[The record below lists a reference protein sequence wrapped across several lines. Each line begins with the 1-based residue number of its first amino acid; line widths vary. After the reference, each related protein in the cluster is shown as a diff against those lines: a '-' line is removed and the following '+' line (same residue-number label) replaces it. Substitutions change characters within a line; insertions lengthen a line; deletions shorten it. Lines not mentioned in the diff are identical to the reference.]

1 MMRGFLAEDIV
12 ERGEGLA
19 LPLPRRAA
27 YLLSAAAALRSAF
40 RVGVQEDTPE
50 REARARD
57 ELARAIAELPSDLRA
72 QIVGE
77 VWVADSGGGR

>member
-1 MMRGFLAEDIV
+1 MARVILAEEII
-12 ERGEGLA
+12 GQEGTPL
-19 LPLPRRAA
+19 LPRRAA
-27 YLLSAAAALRSAF
+27 FIQAAVTTLRSAF

-77 VWVADSGGGR
+77 IWVADSGGGR